1 MLEEKRI
8 IDRKNQLVLYL
19 QKIRRPVVLEEILL
33 ELESSKSADSSLVA
47 VKQEMERIEAAVCV
61 PLFAEDRLI
70 GFLELGEKTNQEM
83 YTEEDLDFLN
93 TISNQLA
100 VAIERARLHQ
110 EMLQAE
116 RQLMQVDKLSSLG
129 TVAAGMAHEIKNP
142 LASIKGMSEMITKA
156 FEKGDKETIEDFK
169 KVVPK
174 ELDRISNLVQ
184 NLLTYSKPAKLNKIP
199 TDLNKIVESTLK
211 LFEVQLMK
219 GSIKVNRNLG
229 GLPVKDFDPELMKQ
243 VFTNLILNA
252 MQAMFSGGE
261 LSIRSAV
268 ESDRIAI
275 EISDTGQGISEER
288 LKNIFDPFFTTKE
301 KGAGLGLAITYKIIQ
316 GHGGNITVQSKVGE
330 GTAFK
335 VLL

>member
-1 MLEEKRI
+1 
-8 IDRKNQLVLYL
+8 
-19 QKIRRPVVLEEILL
+19 
-33 ELESSKSADSSLVA
+33 
-47 VKQEMERIEAAVCV
+47 
-61 PLFAEDRLI
+61 
-70 GFLELGEKTNQEM
+70 
-83 YTEEDLDFLN
+83 
-93 TISNQLA
+93 
-100 VAIERARLHQ
+100 
-110 EMLQAE
+110 
-116 RQLMQVDKLSSLG
+116 MQVDKLSSLG